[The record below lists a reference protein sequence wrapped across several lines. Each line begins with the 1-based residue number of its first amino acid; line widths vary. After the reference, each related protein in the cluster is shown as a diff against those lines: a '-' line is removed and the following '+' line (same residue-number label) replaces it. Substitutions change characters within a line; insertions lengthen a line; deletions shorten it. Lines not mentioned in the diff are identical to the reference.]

1 MSLRDSRGGERTLV
15 RFLQM
20 DLSLARSR
28 GPTAES
34 EWVPNATAFAAPL
47 VYRRPFRAAILLCD
61 LAAAATAFGA
71 AYFFVWGLTG
81 VHPGIGACLVAAFM
95 IVLGFAAHD
104 LHERTFALV
113 RRDEFYYAA
122 AVTGVIGSATVA
134 AAVIVDL
141 HRASQLAVVIGVALA
156 VVTTGAARF
165 ALRALLGEA
174 RLFALEAQHRR
185 ERRVHVAFSERARL
199 SKRLTDLGL
208 TLLSLPVVLPLLGVA
223 ALAIAL
229 EDGGP
234 VIYRQ
239 ARVGQDGRPFNAF
252 KLRSMR
258 VDAEERTGPV
268 WALHGDARTTRVGR
282 ILRRFSIDELPQ
294 LFNVLRG
301 EMSIVGP
308 RPERPVFTERF
319 SQENPRYPY
328 RLAVA
333 PGLTAF
339 AQLYMPRI
347 VQTDQIERRLDYD
360 LLYVR
365 HRSLVMDIA
374 LIIKTAAEVAFH
386 RTV

>member
-1 MSLRDSRGGERTLV
+1 MSLRDSRARARAPV
-15 RFLQM
+15 RFFQM

-28 GPTAES
+28 RSAAES
-34 EWVPNATAFAAPL
+34 EWPSDASASGAPL
-47 VYRRPFRAAILLCD
+47 VYRRTLRGAVLLAD
-61 LAAAATAFGA
+61 LAAVTAAFGA
-71 AYFFVWGLTG
+71 SYALIWRWTG
-81 VHPGIGACLVAAFM
+81 VHPGVGTCVVAAFA

-104 LHERTFALV
+104 LHEHTFALV

-122 AVTGVIGSATVA
+122 AVTGVVGSATA
-134 AAVIVDL
+134 AAATLLDL
-141 HRASQLAVVIGVALA
+141 HHASQLAVLVGVSLA
-156 VVTTGAARF
+156 IMTTGLARF
-165 ALRALLGEA
+165 TLRALLGET
-174 RLFALEAQHRR
+174 RLFVLEAQRR
-185 ERRVHVAFSERARL
+185 QERRVHVALSERARL

-208 TLLSLPVVLPLLGVA
+208 TLLSMPIVLPLLGVA
-223 ALAIAL
+223 MLAIAL
-229 EDGGP
+229 EDGAP

-239 ARVGQDGRPFNAF
+239 ARVGQDGRAFSMF

-258 VDAEERTGPV
+258 VDAEEKSGPV

-282 ILRRFSIDELPQ
+282 VLRRFSIDELPQ

-347 VQTDQIERRLDYD
+347 VQSDQIERRLDYD

-365 HRSLVMDIA
+365 HRSLVMDVA
-374 LIIKTAAEVAFH
+374 LIIKTAAEVVFH
-386 RTV
+386 RAA